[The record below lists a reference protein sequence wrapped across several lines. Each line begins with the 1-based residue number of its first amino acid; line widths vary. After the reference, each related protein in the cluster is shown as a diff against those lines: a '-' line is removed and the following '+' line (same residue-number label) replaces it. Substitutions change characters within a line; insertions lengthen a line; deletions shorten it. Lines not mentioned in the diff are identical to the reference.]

1 MFTLWL
7 MADMQTIPSDLANGA
22 VDAVSISMNIG
33 TTIRGYRL
41 QKGMSQGD
49 IEKRTGLLR
58 CYLSRVEN
66 GHTVHS
72 LDTLAKIAQALDIP
86 LAQFFAEDSL
96 GREINTQKLTDDEL
110 RFLTQIRRYATNLN
124 DSDRKLLLAMVKKF
138 AATAVRYIV
147 NMPVPGSFRAPQ
159 FPNCLIRATDWR

>member
-1 MFTLWL
+1 MK
-7 MADMQTIPSDLANGA
+7 
-22 VDAVSISMNIG
+22 IG

-41 QKGMSQGD
+41 QKGLSQGD

-66 GHTVHS
+66 GHTVPS

-96 GREINTQKLTDDEL
+96 GREMNTQKLTDDEL

-124 DSDRKLLLAMVKKF
+124 DSDRKLLLAMVKKLQQLRYARHRF
-138 AATAVRYIV
+138 SARTRRCRRRSPAAVQSCCRTPPRSERRI
-147 NMPVPGSFRAPQ
+147 GSWLSRF
-159 FPNCLIRATDWR
+159 

>member
-7 MADMQTIPSDLANGA
+7 MADMQTIPLDVTNDSLDL
-22 VDAVSISMNIG
+22 SISMNIG

-66 GHTVHS
+66 GHTVPS
-72 LDTLAKIAQALDIP
+72 LETLQKIARALD
-86 LAQFFAEDSL
+86 LQLSEFFAEETMAKEMSGL
-96 GREINTQKLTDDEL
+96 
-110 RFLTQIRRYATNLN
+110 
-124 DSDRKLLLAMVKKF
+124 
-138 AATAVRYIV
+138 
-147 NMPVPGSFRAPQ
+147 
-159 FPNCLIRATDWR
+159 